1 MTEVLILEA
10 NTLKYRR
17 QDVEGGYIYDKQDI
31 DYFRTTQRNDVIDNS
46 LLGDFNMVG
55 SYVINNNLITE
66 LIKMK
71 KIFTD
76 SYSKAIFCE
85 SLKKF
90 DGESYKFR
98 LNIISNSPSKGK
110 VTASLE
116 LLEEISRTNG
126 YYKNTNSVMIDS
138 KVFPDTKDVDSKI
151 FKTYNI
157 LNKDSITGDAKIE
170 NDFEF
175 PNIIRRRSTLKQLKE
190 MGLNINARVEKELFE
205 KRIEVLKSSPKCA
218 PLLEEFNRQIFHVKD
233 RFLDKNS
240 KQYYRHLNQVL
251 DGVFDMYGYLLAD
264 EKDLLSA
271 YKKVNSVYAE
281 RLMKTD
287 MILTSELTHNLE
299 MKDKKAY
306 EELAKST
313 PKVKVIE
320 PKKAEEVKDS
330 KPEQKQ
336 EKKAEQV
343 EVKKPVVKPTP
354 KQVKAKKSKLSLGE
368 IKTEANGLEK
378 KSKLTQ
384 NKFEAFVEEEENF

>member
-1 MTEVLILEA
+1 M
-10 NTLKYRR
+10 
-17 QDVEGGYIYDKQDI
+17 
-31 DYFRTTQRNDVIDNS
+31 
-46 LLGDFNMVG
+46 
-55 SYVINNNLITE
+55 
-66 LIKMK
+66 
-71 KIFTD
+71 
-76 SYSKAIFCE
+76 
-85 SLKKF
+85 
-90 DGESYKFR
+90 
-98 LNIISNSPSKGK
+98 
-110 VTASLE
+110 
-116 LLEEISRTNG
+116 
-126 YYKNTNSVMIDS
+126 
-138 KVFPDTKDVDSKI
+138 FPDTKDVDSKI

-299 MKDKKAY
+299 KKKKKVY

-320 PKKAEEVKDS
+320 PKKAEEVKES
-330 KPEQKQ
+330 KPEKKE

-343 EVKKPVVKPTP
+343 EIKKPVAKPAP